1 MRRERTILDRRRCA
15 DDDEPLVGLRE
26 VLVEAVPVADDDD
39 GDVDVDVDGPSQFC
53 RASLRVA
60 IADVRPRELQTP
72 SKSGRRHRLLL
83 DVTPRSERLLA

>member
-1 MRRERTILDRRRCA
+1 MRRERTILDRRCCA

-39 GDVDVDVDGPSQFC
+39 GDVDGPSQFC

-72 SKSGRRHRLLL
+72 RKSGRRHRLLL